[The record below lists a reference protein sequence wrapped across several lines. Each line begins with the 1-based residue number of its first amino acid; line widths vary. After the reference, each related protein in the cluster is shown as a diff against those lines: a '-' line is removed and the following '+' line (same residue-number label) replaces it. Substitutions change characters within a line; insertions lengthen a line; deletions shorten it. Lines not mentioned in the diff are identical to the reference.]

1 MNNLINQPWYLLIKD
16 ILTFLFTGAGLIIA
30 GMGLATWKKQMKG
43 AKEFDAAYNLN
54 YSVLKLRD
62 AIKYVRNPAIWPSES
77 RQAIQ
82 YLKSKYPERSDEE
95 LEIDC
100 HAAVYEMRWGKIT
113 DASTEMESY
122 LLAAEILW
130 KQDILNLIEPL
141 NIKVNELNIAIRK
154 KFQPEFKSSDLVSV
168 HNIIYDKGDGSKGE
182 DSFSQGV
189 NKATGEITDYLR
201 SKMSFTARD
210 GSIKS

>member
-43 AKEFDAAYNLN
+43 AKDFDAAYNLN
-54 YSVLKLRD
+54 YAVLKLRD

-82 YLKSKYPERSDEE
+82 YLKSKYPGKSDEE
-95 LEIDC
+95 LERDC
-100 HAAVYEMRWGKIT
+100 HAAVYEMRWEKIT
-113 DASTEMESY
+113 TASTEMESY

-130 KQDILNLIEPL
+130 KQDILNLIKP
-141 NIKVNELNIAIRK
+141 ITVKVNDLNIAIRRN
-154 KFQPEFKSSDLVSV
+154 FQSESRSDDFMDI
-168 HNIIYDKGDGSKGE
+168 HNVIYDKGDGSKSE
-182 DSFSQGV
+182 DAFSQEV
-189 NKATGEITDYLR
+189 NKAIGEIADYLQ
-201 SKMSFTARD
+201 SKMS
-210 GSIKS
+210 